1 MAKISTYNLDTT
13 VSKNDK
19 VIGTDSS
26 GSSTKNFK
34 LEDIAGFLNTSNLIN
49 VNGQLIYQFSTGAT
63 PDSGEFNI
71 TTGGVGTFASQT
83 SFRFSHINRND
94 QNIQIYL
101 NYFQGLR
108 VMLTQTDNQNN
119 FALYS
124 VDTITDSGGGYS
136 TLGVT
141 FIEGNGSL
149 VGDKFYAMAYSPK
162 GQTDKNFVSS
172 NISFVA
178 DAAETVT
185 HNLNKFPS
193 VTTVDSAGSHVVGD
207 VQHINEN
214 SFTITFTS
222 SFTGKVYA
230 N

>member
-34 LEDIAGFLNTSNLIN
+34 LEDVAGFLNTSNLIN
-49 VNGQLIYQFSTGAT
+49 VNGQLIYQFNTGAT

-124 VDTITDSGGGYS
+124 IDTITDSGGGYS
-136 TLGVT
+136 TLAVT

-178 DAAETVT
+178 DTAETVT

>member
-34 LEDIAGFLNTSNLIN
+34 LEDVAGFLNTSNLIN
-49 VNGQLIYQFSTGAT
+49 VNGQLIYQFNTGAT

-94 QNIQIYL
+94 QNIQTYL

-124 VDTITDSGGGYS
+124 IDTITDSGGGYS
-136 TLGVT
+136 TLAVT

-178 DAAETVT
+178 NTAETVT